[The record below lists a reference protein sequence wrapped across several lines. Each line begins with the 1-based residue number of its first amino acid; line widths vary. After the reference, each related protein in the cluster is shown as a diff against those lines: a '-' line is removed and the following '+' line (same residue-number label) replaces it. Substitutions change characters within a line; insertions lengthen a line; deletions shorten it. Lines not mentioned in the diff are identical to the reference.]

1 MSSSLG
7 TLFRVSTFGE
17 SHGVGVGAIVDGC
30 PAGLQLSE
38 ADIQGQ
44 LDRLPTDLKAF
55 IEQSA
60 DEWRAGLKDTTTLA
74 LDTSPVSQAISW
86 QGSTP

>member
-17 SHGVGVGAIVDGC
+17 SHGIGVGAVVDGC

-38 ADIQGQ
+38 A
-44 LDRLPTDLKAF
+44 
-55 IEQSA
+55 S
-60 DEWRAGLKDTTTLA
+60 
-74 LDTSPVSQAISW
+74 
-86 QGSTP
+86 